1 VITRD
6 TVVVKVPPRITAAK
20 FQQVLEAANSPALS
34 EASAIYDAI
43 IENGVDPAF
52 ALADIQAR
60 ITVRNRP
67 QKHGSAS
74 QH

>member
-6 TVVVKVPPRITAAK
+6 TVVVKVPPRISAAK
-20 FQQVLEAANSPALS
+20 FQQVLEAANSPAAT
-34 EASAIYDAI
+34 EAREIYRVI
-43 IENGVDPAF
+43 VENGTDPAF
-52 ALADIQAR
+52 ALALFKHESQY
-60 ITVRNRP
+60 RNRP